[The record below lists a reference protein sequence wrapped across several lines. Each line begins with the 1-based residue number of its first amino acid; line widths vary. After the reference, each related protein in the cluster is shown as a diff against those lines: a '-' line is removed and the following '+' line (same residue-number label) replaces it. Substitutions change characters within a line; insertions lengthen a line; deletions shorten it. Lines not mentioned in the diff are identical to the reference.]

1 MPRAT
6 INDTLYDERVII
18 IRDLGQEW
26 DADALLERVVKLLKE
41 VKGT

>member
-1 MPRAT
+1 MPRAA